1 MAFSRRP
8 ARFNS
13 RPDSIQRET
22 FSEAR
27 MEVLRATAAHIF
39 INEQIPA
46 SKSSEEKKVDDA
58 GSVKFKDEKKIAS
71 GSTKSNEKIIINHGM
86 QSENVN
92 EKVNFGDGM
101 HLLATVACEFEKEA
115 KK

>member
-1 MAFSRRP
+1 MVFSRRP

-39 INEQIPA
+39 ISEQIPA
-46 SKSSEEKKVDDA
+46 SKSSEEKKAVAD
-58 GSVKFKDEKKIAS
+58 GSEKFKEETEIAS
-71 GSTKSNEKIIINHGM
+71 GSTKSIEKIIMNHGM
-86 QSENVN
+86 QSEIVK
-92 EKVNFGDGM
+92 EEANFGDGIQ
-101 HLLATVACEFEKEA
+101 LLATVACEFEKEE